1 VDVLPPP
8 PESGEGG
15 SLEGQDAPASPAAQ
29 VPAPTGAPAGDRPK
43 RRRPLVIAV
52 AAIVILGLIGGAIAL
67 SGKGGTT
74 DTASASPS
82 VSPSP
87 SPTPTAPGQPQK
99 LHTKKVTAFEVDL
112 VWTPGEGTDPATS
125 YDVLRN
131 GKLIY
136 VVMYGHT
143 YYTDTQVF
151 PAKTYHYRVVA
162 LDTDEHRSEAADLTV
177 TTKDAAPALAP
188 LTGVY
193 DIKLHATSHYG
204 YSSFGM
210 NDFTAGWR
218 LDPQCGEGACDTR
231 LKDLHVAAFTTT
243 LTKGPTGYSA
253 TLSAKGFARCGSTE
267 TTASVT
273 IAVHA
278 VDAVYTH
285 GVWRVTR
292 LEGTMIVRTS
302 SQLGCVSSG
311 IDYQFTGRFVK

>member
-1 VDVLPPP
+1 MDVLPPP
-8 PESGEGG
+8 P
-15 SLEGQDAPASPAAQ
+15 
-29 VPAPTGAPAGDRPK
+29 GDRPK
-43 RRRPLVIAV
+43 GRRPLVIAV
-52 AAIVILGLIGGAIAL
+52 AVIVILGLIGGAIAL
-67 SGKGGTT
+67 SGNGGTT
-74 DTASASPS
+74 DAASPS
-82 VSPSP
+82 PSPSP

-125 YDVLRN
+125 YNVLRN

-143 YYTDTQVF
+143 YYTDTQVV

-177 TTKDAAPALAP
+177 TTKDAAPGLAA

-204 YSSFGM
+204 YSSFGL

-243 LTKGPTGYSA
+243 LKSGPTGYSA

-278 VDAVYTH
+278 VDAAYTH
-285 GVWRVTR
+285 GMWRVTR